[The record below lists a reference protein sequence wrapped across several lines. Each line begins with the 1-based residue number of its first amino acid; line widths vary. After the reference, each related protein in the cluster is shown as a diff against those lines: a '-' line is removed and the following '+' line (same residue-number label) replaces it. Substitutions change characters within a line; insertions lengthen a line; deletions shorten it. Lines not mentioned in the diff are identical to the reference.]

1 MSKKKVR
8 TGHRGFLAG
17 ILQEIDAG
25 LENVETGKAKL
36 VTWKATIKEQLEKI
50 LPLDEAILA
59 ELVAKEESTEDEVA
73 EEISRAASLKA
84 ETTQRLVTIDE
95 KLTALNVLPSAMI
108 SAPASN
114 PLNSNLTE
122 NAASPGTSANS
133 KTARVKLPKLE
144 VRKFVGKLEEWQEFW
159 DSFENAIHLN
169 DSLSKVDKFSYLR
182 GLLVG
187 PARSAIAGFTLTS
200 ANYGSAVELLKNRY
214 AKKTAI
220 QRAHVNELLNVQPV
234 YNERDAQRFRSLYD
248 FLETK
253 HRALQALE
261 VDEST
266 YSAIVVPSVLEKLPH
281 ALRLTITRG
290 KEHQLW
296 NLSDLLKALGGE
308 IELREDYNDN
318 TRHRDFRKR
327 SDVPPSTTMYVE
339 AGKETNCAFCL
350 ESHLHEDCHR
360 IKDVEERKKLLSKF
374 GRCFNCLR
382 KGHLAKNC
390 SNRKKVI
397 CKYCKGKHH
406 SALCVESQGNVETQ
420 ENQRVPVNIE
430 SVGMTTTGNS
440 MHVSTGNSVALQT
453 AQAQIAGKGTSRVR
467 VLFDTASHKSFVTSR
482 VVKSFELETLR
493 REWLTVNTFGQ
504 RATGS
509 NFRDVVGID
518 LTPVGGGK
526 VMRIEAF
533 VVPEISRVR
542 NEHLEIARRNYPH
555 LAQIWLSDVCKG
567 SKQLEIDLL
576 IGADYLWSFQTG
588 SVVRGKVNEPVAVQT
603 ELGWVISGPLSYEQP
618 AYRAQEVQVNFVGSD
633 SIMTESLERNVQR
646 LWDLEALGIAGSS
659 EVYEDFVDSIAFNG
673 TRVFSEATLEG
684 RS

>member
-8 TGHRGFLAG
+8 AGHRGFLTG
-17 ILQEIDAG
+17 ILPEIDAG

-59 ELVAKEESTEDEVA
+59 ELVAREESTEDEVA

-114 PLNSNLTE
+114 PLNSSLTE

-159 DSFENAIHLN
+159 DSFESAIHLN
-169 DSLSKVDKFSYLR
+169 NSLSKVDKFSYLR

-187 PARSAIAGFTLTS
+187 LARSAIAGFTLTS
-200 ANYGSAVELLKNRY
+200 ANYESAVELLKNRY
-214 AKKTAI
+214 GKKTAI
-220 QRAHVNELLNVQPV
+220 QPAHVSELLNVQPV
-234 YNERDAQRFRSLYD
+234 YNERDAQRLRSLYD

-266 YSAIVVPSVLEKLPH
+266 YSAIMVPSVLEKLPH
-281 ALRLTITRG
+281 ALWLTITRG

-296 NLSDLLKALGGE
+296 NLSDLLEALGGK
-308 IELREDYNDN
+308 IELREEYNDN

-339 AGKETNCAFCL
+339 AGKETNCAFCS

-374 GRCFNCLR
+374 GRC
-382 KGHLAKNC
+382 
-390 SNRKKVI
+390 
-397 CKYCKGKHH
+397 
-406 SALCVESQGNVETQ
+406 
-420 ENQRVPVNIE
+420 
-430 SVGMTTTGNS
+430 
-440 MHVSTGNSVALQT
+440 
-453 AQAQIAGKGTSRVR
+453 
-467 VLFDTASHKSFVTSR
+467 
-482 VVKSFELETLR
+482 
-493 REWLTVNTFGQ
+493 
-504 RATGS
+504 
-509 NFRDVVGID
+509 
-518 LTPVGGGK
+518 
-526 VMRIEAF
+526 
-533 VVPEISRVR
+533 
-542 NEHLEIARRNYPH
+542 
-555 LAQIWLSDVCKG
+555 
-567 SKQLEIDLL
+567 L
-576 IGADYLWSFQTG
+576 I
-588 SVVRGKVNEPVAVQT
+588 V
-603 ELGWVISGPLSYEQP
+603 
-618 AYRAQEVQVNFVGSD
+618 
-633 SIMTESLERNVQR
+633 
-646 LWDLEALGIAGSS
+646 
-659 EVYEDFVDSIAFNG
+659 
-673 TRVFSEATLEG
+673 
-684 RS
+684 

>member
-8 TGHRGFLAG
+8 AGYRGFLTG
-17 ILQEIDAG
+17 ILPEIDAG

-73 EEISRAASLKA
+73 EEISRVASLKA

-95 KLTALNVLPSAMI
+95 ELTALNVLPSAMI

-122 NAASPGTSANS
+122 NVASPGTSANS

-144 VRKFVGKLEEWQEFW
+144 VRNFVGKLEEWQEFW
-159 DSFENAIHLN
+159 DSFESAIHLN

-200 ANYGSAVELLKNRY
+200 ANYESAVELLKNRY
-214 AKKTAI
+214 RKKTAI

-234 YNERDAQRFRSLYD
+234 YNERDAQRLRSLYD

-266 YSAIVVPSVLEKLPH
+266 YSAIMVPSVLEKLPH
-281 ALRLTITRG
+281 ALWLTITRG

-296 NLSDLLKALGGE
+296 NLSDLLEALGGE
-308 IELREDYNDN
+308 IKLREEYNDN

-339 AGKETNCAFCL
+339 AGKETNCAFCS

-374 GRCFNCLR
+374 GRC
-382 KGHLAKNC
+382 
-390 SNRKKVI
+390 
-397 CKYCKGKHH
+397 
-406 SALCVESQGNVETQ
+406 
-420 ENQRVPVNIE
+420 
-430 SVGMTTTGNS
+430 
-440 MHVSTGNSVALQT
+440 
-453 AQAQIAGKGTSRVR
+453 
-467 VLFDTASHKSFVTSR
+467 
-482 VVKSFELETLR
+482 
-493 REWLTVNTFGQ
+493 
-504 RATGS
+504 
-509 NFRDVVGID
+509 
-518 LTPVGGGK
+518 
-526 VMRIEAF
+526 
-533 VVPEISRVR
+533 
-542 NEHLEIARRNYPH
+542 
-555 LAQIWLSDVCKG
+555 
-567 SKQLEIDLL
+567 L
-576 IGADYLWSFQTG
+576 I
-588 SVVRGKVNEPVAVQT
+588 V
-603 ELGWVISGPLSYEQP
+603 
-618 AYRAQEVQVNFVGSD
+618 
-633 SIMTESLERNVQR
+633 
-646 LWDLEALGIAGSS
+646 
-659 EVYEDFVDSIAFNG
+659 
-673 TRVFSEATLEG
+673 
-684 RS
+684 